1 MKTKSRYI
9 IILIV
14 LFGYVLLQFMWWEY
28 LLVKQ
33 TGRIIEEEQK
43 LAEIT
48 STNQDQLR
56 AKVDA
61 LHHKKNMQ
69 TIMIVGEGT
78 VFLLLLLYGV
88 YKIKQSFDKETAL
101 NRQQSNFFLSITH
114 ELKTPIAA
122 TKLQLQTLQRQ
133 QLDDATKHELIAN
146 AVAET
151 DRLHLLI
158 DNVLLASSL
167 ENGKVDFSLQETDLG
182 NELKAITARYYKKEL
197 NAGELRLETETGLI
211 IKADASALMSV
222 VTNLVGNAI
231 KYSKAPRKIKVWAGH
246 RNNKILMSVEDNG
259 CGISDLD
266 KPKVFERFYRAGN
279 EETRG
284 AKGTGL
290 GLYIVKYI
298 LDKHQAKI
306 TVKNNSPKGSIF
318 ETEWH
323 AGS

>member
-1 MKTKSRYI
+1 MKTRSRYI
-9 IILIV
+9 IILTL
-14 LFGYVLLQFMWWEY
+14 LFGYVLFQFMWWEY

-43 LAEIT
+43 LTEIT

-56 AKVDA
+56 KQIDD
-61 LHHKKNMQ
+61 LHRKKTMQ

-88 YKIKQSFDKETAL
+88 YKIKQSFDKEAAL
-101 NRQQSNFFLSITH
+101 ARQQNNFFLSITH

-133 QLDDATKHELIAN
+133 QLDETIKNELIAN
-146 AVAET
+146 AIAET
-151 DRLHLLI
+151 DRLNLLI

-167 ENGKVDFSLQETDLG
+167 EKGNLDFVLQRTDLG
-182 NELKAITARYYKKEL
+182 NEVRAIATRYFKKHLESREL
-197 NAGELRLETETGLI
+197 ELDTETGLFVN
-211 IKADASALMSV
+211 ADAGALMSV

-231 KYSKAPRKIKVWAGH
+231 KYSKTPRKIVVNVIR
-246 RNNKILMSVEDNG
+246 RNEKILMSVEDNG
-259 CGISDLD
+259 CGISEYD
-266 KPKVFERFYRAGN
+266 KPHVFERFYRAGN
-279 EETRG
+279 EETRS

-290 GLYIVKYI
+290 GLYIVKYL
-298 LDKHQAKI
+298 LDKHFAKI
-306 TVKNNSPKGSIF
+306 TVKSNSPQGSIF

-323 AGS
+323 AA